1 MLNRRR
7 NRKRSSKSQNGLVY
21 RNVAMRCADARAPAN
36 NMNALRT
43 IEGLLDYA
51 ILESAELGLPT
62 VVCLLRMA
70 RLEVEIKTLRE
81 GKVSLPRGDKHL
93 IRLL

>member
-1 MLNRRR
+1 V
-7 NRKRSSKSQNGLVY
+7 VY
-21 RNVAMRCADARAPAN
+21 RNVAMRCADTRAPAVK
-36 NMNALRT
+36 MNALRT

-70 RLEVEIKTLRE
+70 RLEVETRTLQGEKT
-81 GKVSLPRGDKHL
+81 SLSRDDIHQ

>member
-1 MLNRRR
+1 
-7 NRKRSSKSQNGLVY
+7 
-21 RNVAMRCADARAPAN
+21 MRCPNTRAPADKI
-36 NMNALRT
+36 NALRT

-70 RLEVEIKTLRE
+70 RLEVDTKALHEE
-81 GKVSLPRGDKHL
+81 ESPSLSPDGMHQ

>member
-1 MLNRRR
+1 
-7 NRKRSSKSQNGLVY
+7 
-21 RNVAMRCADARAPAN
+21 MRCPNTRAPADKI
-36 NMNALRT
+36 NALRT

-62 VVCLLRMA
+62 VVCPLRMA
-70 RLEVEIKTLRE
+70 RLEVDTKALHEE
-81 GKVSLPRGDKHL
+81 ESPSLSPDGMGQ